1 MKSRNALPWLD
12 RELTPRQSNNARMLL
27 MLLLAFVCSVISDA
41 APAQTML
48 GSIRAGWSTY
58 IFVSTGMPRDTLVAL
73 AREASAAG
81 AVLVLR
87 GFAEPAGGVS
97 GVGGT
102 APINLQS
109 LQQLVAEVD
118 AACCRDK
125 QVAWMVDPKLFDR
138 YRVAAAPSFC
148 VAWGEGGGA
157 QDFSIVSGDMALAS
171 ALKFMAQQ
179 STLPG
184 IRKRAAAIYQDA
196 FGGRS

>member
-1 MKSRNALPWLD
+1 MKPHDTMSWVDRALSRCGAHNVRPLP
-12 RELTPRQSNNARMLL
+12 A
-27 MLLLAFVCSVISDA
+27 LLLVIGCAVFGTISAGA

-48 GSIRAGWSTY
+48 GSMRAGWSTY
-58 IFVSTGMPRDTLVAL
+58 VFVSTGMPRETLVAL

-81 AVLVLR
+81 AVLVFR
-87 GFAEPAGGVS
+87 GFAEPSGGA
-97 GVGGT
+97 
-102 APINLQS
+102 APISLQS

-118 AACCRDK
+118 AACCQGRK
-125 QVAWMVDPKLFDR
+125 VAWMVDPKLFDR
-138 YRVAAAPSFC
+138 YRVVAAPSFC

-184 IRKRAAAIYQDA
+184 IRKRTAAIYQDA